1 MPGARLS
8 ICHFAITSISRGAG
22 RSIVA
27 AAAYR
32 SGARL
37 HDQRLGQSFDYRGKS
52 GVAHTEIVL
61 PEGVDAPDWM
71 RRREDLWNAMEAAR
85 PRKNALL
92 GTEFVLALPHEL
104 DAPARLAL
112 AQDYAQRLSN
122 RLGVAAD
129 LAIHAPN
136 PDGDERNHHAH
147 ILVSALKVTP
157 DGWGDRYDFAVNRSN
172 REARGMLP
180 VHTQVRDLR
189 REWADC
195 VNEHLA
201 RAGLEARIDP
211 RSFRERGI
219 DLQPTQHKGP
229 AAVAAERGAGEIIRA
244 AGLTEQQEALNAR
257 TIRERPDQLLELL
270 TTHEAV
276 FSRQEIAIAVHRY
289 VGTHAD
295 YGPALAA
302 VMNSPELIQLQG
314 DLRRHKDGHVVEV
327 VGARQFDTEG
337 REILDPARFVSDRD
351 RLVEPA
357 RFTTRAVR
365 DLERGM
371 ANTARQLAG
380 RTQRLPTPAAAIA
393 SRVAGDPLLA
403 AREAAYR
410 AMTTARG
417 GSFDLTAEQKRAVE
431 HVTQDDRLS
440 LVLGVAGAGKSTMLE
455 AARRTWHGAGYEVI
469 GSALAAKAASG
480 LWDSS
485 GIESRTIESLVY
497 GWQRRDEWGALS
509 PLQREEVL
517 VRLDHMSPSQRASYR
532 GPAPPP
538 STLKTLHAGSVLVV
552 DEAGMVDSRTMA
564 KLVTE
569 VDRTGAKLVLVGD
582 PNQLP
587 AIGAGAAF
595 RSIAERVGY
604 AEIATVYRQREQW
617 QRDATT
623 ALSKGRV
630 GDALQAYDSAGGIRF
645 EVDLHAARDALVTD
659 YLADAA
665 RAPAE
670 TRAALAFRN
679 VDVDALNGA
688 IRAGRRAGGHLGP
701 DVLFPATRG
710 RGQAG
715 GQREL
720 PFAVGDRIHFLANG
734 ALQIESA
741 SGGRGRR
748 APTHKVDNSDLGTIV
763 MAQDG
768 RLVVQ
773 LDGLRNGAAR
783 PLVVVDHSTYRSID
797 HGYAV
802 TIHKAQ
808 GATVDR
814 AYVLPI
820 GLDRALSYVAL
831 SRHRDELTVYAT
843 RDTTKDLG
851 ALTDSMSVWRF
862 KQSSLDYARDVASPG
877 RDVWRQWTEQMT
889 AGRLRQLKADDLA
902 REAAAGWAATKASMK
917 RMGPAGLAALAHSL
931 TPAPVKPSDI
941 EASRDVSAARDL
953 VEQRSAALEDVT
965 RDYALAIKEARSAS
979 PFQQREAR
987 AQVAHLQSAKTSA
1000 ELELGKAER
1009 RLESARASSRRF
1021 LEQQYATAQRRH
1033 DYTVKVLDGMIARED
1048 RDQARADRKKDREL
1062 TRLPAN
1068 QLAEAVR
1075 RLEPALVSTE
1085 RIEADPELGSIAR
1098 RGWELN
1104 AQYKATKDPAQRQE
1118 IGKRLDALDANY
1130 KSLSAAVEKRL
1141 QADYMSQQ
1149 ARYDKGIRALDRTLR
1164 REARVASEKST
1175 RVRLS
1180 TAERDAQHA
1189 QLVAQR
1195 NVMIGTDF
1203 AKTRPVLSS
1212 ERHTEA
1218 LAAVRCFFNTQEKYR
1233 ATFQADSTST
1243 LRSSSGGVLDE
1254 RRRLLSS
1261 LRQQADAILSDPAR
1275 SSMAREQA
1283 LAGDVA
1289 RLSSAGDASR
1299 RRVVEERRN
1308 ALLLAERAK
1317 SNMTATSVPMTKDA
1331 AAVPAPRLEL
1341 SFGDRLERG
1350 IREHDRT
1357 LPKHVRAANDA
1368 IAKSTSA
1375 AANKSAA
1382 AVDKSRDLG
1391 HGRER

>member
-1 MPGARLS
+1 MS
-8 ICHFAITSISRGAG
+8 ICHFAMMSISRGAG

-37 HDQRLGQSFDYRGKS
+37 HDQRLGQSFDYRVKS

-61 PEGVDAPDWM
+61 PEGIDAPDWM
-71 RRREDLWNAMEAAR
+71 RRREDLWNAMEAAH

-92 GTEFVLALPHEL
+92 GTEFVVALPHEL

-112 AQDYAQRLSN
+112 AQDYAQRLAN
-122 RLGVAAD
+122 GLGVAAD
-129 LAIHAPN
+129 FAIHAPN

-180 VHTQVRDLR
+180 LHVQVRDLR

-201 RAGLEARIDP
+201 RAGLEGRIDP

-244 AGLTEQQEALNAR
+244 AGLTEQQEAHNAR
-257 TIRERPDQLLELL
+257 TIRERPEQLLELL

-302 VMNSPELIQLQG
+302 VMNSPELVQLQG
-314 DLRRHKDGHVVEV
+314 DLRRHKDGHVVEM
-327 VGARQFDTEG
+327 VGARQFDTDG
-337 REILDPARFVSDRD
+337 REILDPARFVSERD

-357 RFTTRAVR
+357 RFTTRTVR
-365 DLERGM
+365 DLEHGM
-371 ANTARQLAG
+371 AATARQLAG
-380 RTQRLPTPAAAIA
+380 RIQRLPTAASAIA
-393 SRVAGDPLLA
+393 SGIAGDPLLA

-410 AMTTARG
+410 AMTVARG
-417 GSFDLTAEQKRAVE
+417 GGFELTAEQKRAVE
-431 HVTQDDRLS
+431 HVTQDGRLS

-497 GWQRRDEWGALS
+497 GWQRRDEWNALS
-509 PLQREEVL
+509 PRRREEVL
-517 VRLDHMSPSQRASYR
+517 VRLNHMTPSQKAGYR

-564 KLVTE
+564 KLVKE
-569 VDRTGAKLVLVGD
+569 VDRSGAKLVLVGD

-623 ALSKGRV
+623 ALSKGRI
-630 GDALQAYDSAGGIRF
+630 GDALLAYDAAGRIRF
-645 EVDLHAARDALVTD
+645 EADIHAARDALVRD
-659 YLADAA
+659 YLDDAA
-665 RAPAE
+665 RAPAA

-679 VDVDALNGA
+679 VDVDELNGA
-688 IRAGRRAGGHLGP
+688 IRAGRRAGGHLGA
-701 DVLFPATRG
+701 DILFPATRG

-715 GQREL
+715 GPREL
-720 PFAVGDRIHFLANG
+720 PFAVGDRVHFLANG
-734 ALQIESA
+734 ALQIE
-741 SGGRGRR
+741 GVPGRGRR

-763 MAQDG
+763 AARDG
-768 RLVVQ
+768 SLVVQ
-773 LDGLRNGAAR
+773 LDGQRNGAAR
-783 PLVVVDHSTYRSID
+783 PPVVVDHSTYRSID

-814 AYVLPI
+814 AYVLPVE
-820 GLDRALSYVAL
+820 LDRALSYVAL
-831 SRHRDELTVYAT
+831 SRHRSELTVYAT
-843 RDTTKDLG
+843 RDVTKDLS
-851 ALTDSMSVWRF
+851 ALTDSMSTWHF
-862 KQSSLDYARDVASPG
+862 KQSSLDYARDLASPG
-877 RDVWRQWTEQMT
+877 RGAWRQWTEQMT
-889 AGRLRQLKADDLA
+889 AARLRQLETESVTRD
-902 REAAAGWAATKASMK
+902 AAAGWAATKASMK
-917 RMGPAGLAALAHSL
+917 RLGPAGLAALAHSL
-931 TPAPVKPSDI
+931 MPTPVKPSDI
-941 EASRDVSAARDL
+941 EASRDVTAARAL
-953 VEQRSAALEDVT
+953 VDRRSAALGDAT
-965 RDYALAIKEARSAS
+965 RDYARAIEEARSAN

-987 AQVAHLQSAKTSA
+987 ARVAHLQSAKTSA

-1009 RLESARASSRRF
+1009 RLENARASSRRF
-1021 LEQQYATAQRRH
+1021 LEQQYATARRRH
-1033 DYTVKVLDGMIARED
+1033 DYTINVLDGAIAREG
-1048 RDQARADRKKDREL
+1048 RDQARADREKDRVLARMPATEL
-1062 TRLPAN
+1062 A
-1068 QLAEAVR
+1068 AAVR
-1075 RLEPALVSTE
+1075 RLEPVPVTTE
-1085 RIEADPELGSIAR
+1085 RIEADPQLASIAR
-1098 RGWELN
+1098 RGRELN
-1104 AQYKATKDPAQRQE
+1104 AQYKATTDPGQRQE
-1118 IGKRLDALDANY
+1118 IGKHLDALDADY

-1149 ARYDKGIRALDRTLR
+1149 ARHDKGVRALDRALR
-1164 REARVASEKST
+1164 NELRTEIGSTPRARPRAKQRTELLARRNQMLRVDPARTHPALSAEERAEA
-1175 RVRLS
+1175 
-1180 TAERDAQHA
+1180 H
-1189 QLVAQR
+1189 
-1195 NVMIGTDF
+1195 
-1203 AKTRPVLSS
+1203 
-1212 ERHTEA
+1212 
-1218 LAAVRCFFNTQEKYR
+1218 AAVKAFFNMQEKYR
-1233 ATFQADSTST
+1233 ATFQRDPTSTS
-1243 LRSSSGGVLDE
+1243 RRPGSGILDE
-1254 RRRLLSS
+1254 RRQLLSS

-1275 SSMAREQA
+1275 SSVAREQV
-1283 LAGDVA
+1283 LAADVV

-1299 RRVVEERRN
+1299 QHAVEERRDS
-1308 ALLLAERAK
+1308 LLLAAK
-1317 SNMTATSVPMTKDA
+1317 RKNDMMKALAQTMKPAKPP
-1331 AAVPAPRLEL
+1331 AVAQASRQEL

-1357 LPKHVRAANDA
+1357 LPKHVRLASDA
-1368 IAKSTSA
+1368 IARSTSA
-1375 AANKSAA
+1375 EANKSVPAA
-1382 AVDKSRDLG
+1382 DQSRDHG

>member
-1 MPGARLS
+1 M
-8 ICHFAITSISRGAG
+8 TSISRGAG

-61 PEGVDAPDWM
+61 PEGIDAPGWM
-71 RRREDLWNAMEAAR
+71 RRREDLWNAMEAAH

-92 GTEFVLALPHEL
+92 GTEFVLALPYEL

-122 RLGVAAD
+122 RLAVAAD
-129 LAIHAPN
+129 LALHAPN

-244 AGLTEQQEALNAR
+244 AGLTEQQEAHNAR
-257 TIRERPDQLLELL
+257 MIRERPDQLLELL
-270 TTHEAV
+270 TAHEAV

-302 VMNSPELIQLQG
+302 VMNSPELVQLQG
-314 DLRRHKDGHVVEV
+314 DLRRHRDGHVVEV
-327 VGARQFDTEG
+327 AGSRQFDTDG
-337 REILDPARFVSDRD
+337 REILDPARLASERD

-357 RFTTRAVR
+357 RFTTRTVR

-371 ANTARQLAG
+371 AATARQLAG
-380 RTQRLPTPAAAIA
+380 RTQRVPEPATAIV
-393 SRVAGDPLLA
+393 SGVAGDPLLA

-410 AMTTARG
+410 AMTVARG
-417 GSFDLTAEQKRAVE
+417 GGFDLTAEQKRAVE
-431 HVTQDDRLS
+431 HVTQDARLS

-497 GWQRRDEWGALS
+497 GWQRRDEWNALS
-509 PLQREEVL
+509 PRQKEEVL
-517 VRLDHMSPSQRASYR
+517 VRLDRMTPSQKASYR

-569 VDRTGAKLVLVGD
+569 VDRSGAKLVLVGD

-630 GDALQAYDSAGGIRF
+630 GDALRAYDAAGRLRF
-645 EVDLHAARDALVTD
+645 EADLQGARDALVRD

-665 RAPAE
+665 AAPAA

-679 VDVDALNGA
+679 VDVDALNAA
-688 IRAGRRAGGHLGP
+688 IRAGRRADGHLGP
-701 DVLFPATRG
+701 DVLFPATRS
-710 RGQAG
+710 RGLAG
-715 GQREL
+715 GEREL
-720 PFAVGDRIHFLANG
+720 PFAVGDRVHFLANG
-734 ALQIESA
+734 ALQVEGV

-763 MAQDG
+763 AARDG

-773 LDGLRNGAAR
+773 LDGQRNGAAR

-814 AYVLPI
+814 AYVLPG

-831 SRHRDELTVYAT
+831 SRHRDELMLYAT
-843 RDTTKDLG
+843 RDTTKDLN
-851 ALTDSMSVWRF
+851 ALTESMSVWRF
-862 KQSSLDYARDVASPG
+862 KQSSLDYARDLASPG
-877 RDVWRQWTEQMT
+877 RDAWRQWTEQMT
-889 AGRLRQLKADDLA
+889 AGRLRQLEAEGVA

-931 TPAPVKPSDI
+931 MPTPVKPSDI
-941 EASRDVSAARDL
+941 ETLRDVTAARTL
-953 VEQRSAALEDVT
+953 VDRRNTAVADVT
-965 RDYALAIKEARSAS
+965 RDYARAIEDARSAN

-1009 RLESARASSRRF
+1009 RLEIARASGRRLF
-1021 LEQQYATAQRRH
+1021 EQQYATAQRRH
-1033 DYTVKVLDGMIARED
+1033 DYTVKVLDGAIARED
-1048 RDQARADRKKDREL
+1048 RDQARADREKDRVMTRMPATEL
-1062 TRLPAN
+1062 A
-1068 QLAEAVR
+1068 AAVR
-1075 RLEPALVSTE
+1075 RLEPVPVTRD
-1085 RIEADPELGSIAR
+1085 RIEADPQLTAIAKQ
-1098 RGWELN
+1098 GWELN
-1104 AQYKATKDPAQRQE
+1104 ALYKASTDLEERQS
-1118 IGKRLDALDANY
+1118 IGQRLDALDADY

-1149 ARYDKGIRALDRTLR
+1149 ARYDKGVRALDRALR
-1164 REARVASEKST
+1164 KEAQVETGPSI

-1180 TAERDAQHA
+1180 DAARDAQHT
-1189 QLVAQR
+1189 QLVSRR
-1195 NVMIGTDF
+1195 NEMLGADPARTHP
-1203 AKTRPVLSS
+1203 TLSS
-1212 ERHTEA
+1212 EQRAEA
-1218 LAAVRCFFNTQEKYR
+1218 HAVVKAFFNTQEKYR
-1233 ATFQADSTST
+1233 ATFQPDSASTS
-1243 LRSSSGGVLDE
+1243 RSPGSGSLDE
-1254 RRRLLSS
+1254 RRQLLSN

-1275 SSMAREQA
+1275 SSVAREQA

-1289 RLSSAGDASR
+1289 RLNAGGDASR
-1299 RRVVEERRN
+1299 RHAVEQRRN
-1308 ALLLAERAK
+1308 ALLLAGKAK
-1317 SNMTATSVPMTKDA
+1317 SDITRALAPSKKGGEPL
-1331 AAVPAPRLEL
+1331 AAVPAPRQEL

-1350 IREHDRT
+1350 MREHDRT
-1357 LPKHVRAANDA
+1357 LPEHVRAANDA
-1368 IAKSTSA
+1368 IARSTSA
-1375 AANKSAA
+1375 AATKSQSL
-1382 AVDKSRDLG
+1382 DKSRGDYG
-1391 HGRER
+1391 KER

>member
-1 MPGARLS
+1 M
-8 ICHFAITSISRGAG
+8 TSISRGAG

-37 HDQRLGQSFDYRGKS
+37 HDQRLGQSFDYRGKG
-52 GVAHTEIVL
+52 GVAHAEIVL
-61 PEGVDAPDWM
+61 PEGIDAPDWM
-71 RRREDLWNAMEAAR
+71 RRREDLWNAMEAAH

-112 AQDYAQRLSN
+112 AQDYAQRLST

-201 RAGLEARIDP
+201 RAGLEGRIDP

-244 AGLTEQQEALNAR
+244 AGLTEQQEAHNAR
-257 TIRERPDQLLELL
+257 TIRDRPEQLLELL

-302 VMNSPELIQLQG
+302 VMNSPELVQLQG
-314 DLRRHKDGHVVEV
+314 DLRRHRDGHVVEV
-327 VGARQFDTEG
+327 VGPRQFDTDG
-337 REILDPARFVSDRD
+337 REILDPARLVSDRD

-357 RFTTRAVR
+357 RFTTLAVQ

-380 RTQRLPTPAAAIA
+380 RTQRLPAPAIA
-393 SRVAGDPLLA
+393 SGVAGDPLLA
-403 AREAAYR
+403 VREAAYR
-410 AMTTARG
+410 AMTAARG
-417 GSFDLTAEQKRAVE
+417 SGFSLTAEQKRAVE
-431 HVTQDDRLS
+431 HVTQDARLS

-455 AARRTWHGAGYEVI
+455 AARRTWHGAGYEVT
-469 GSALAAKAASG
+469 GSALAAKAASS

-497 GWQRRDEWGALS
+497 GWQRRDEWNALS
-509 PLQREEVL
+509 RRQREEVL
-517 VRLDHMSPSQRASYR
+517 VRLDGMSPSQKASYR

-569 VDRTGAKLVLVGD
+569 VDRSGAKLVLVGD

-630 GDALQAYDSAGGIRF
+630 GDALRAYDEAGRLRF
-645 EVDLHAARDALVTD
+645 EADLQGARDALVRD

-665 RAPAE
+665 AAPAA

-679 VDVDALNGA
+679 VDVDALNAA
-688 IRAGRRAGGHLGP
+688 IRAGRRSNGHLGP
-701 DVLFPATRG
+701 DVLFPATRS
-710 RGQAG
+710 RGLAG
-715 GQREL
+715 GEREL
-720 PFAVGDRIHFLANG
+720 PFAVCDRVHFLANG
-734 ALQIESA
+734 ALQVEGV

-763 MAQDG
+763 AARDG

-773 LDGLRNGAAR
+773 LDGQRNGAAR
-783 PLVVVDHSTYRSID
+783 PLVVVDHSTYCSID

-814 AYVLPI
+814 AYVLPV

-831 SRHRDELTVYAT
+831 SRHRDELMLYAT
-843 RDTTKDLG
+843 RDTTKDLD
-851 ALTDSMSVWRF
+851 ALTESMSVWRF
-862 KQSSLDYARDVASPG
+862 KQSSLDYARDLASPG
-877 RDVWRQWTEQMT
+877 RDAWRQWTEQMT
-889 AGRLRQLKADDLA
+889 AGRLRQLEAEGVT

-931 TPAPVKPSDI
+931 MPMPVKPSDI
-941 EASRDVSAARDL
+941 ETLPDVTAARAL
-953 VEQRSAALEDVT
+953 VDRRSTAVADVT
-965 RDYALAIKEARSAS
+965 RDYARAIEDARSAN

-987 AQVAHLQSAKTSA
+987 ARVAHLQSAKTSA
-1000 ELELGKAER
+1000 ELELGKAEH
-1009 RLESARASSRRF
+1009 RLEIARASGRRLF
-1021 LEQQYATAQRRH
+1021 EQQYATARRRH
-1033 DYTVKVLDGMIARED
+1033 DYTVKVLDGAIARED
-1048 RDQARADRKKDREL
+1048 RDQARADREKDRVMTRMPATEL
-1062 TRLPAN
+1062 A
-1068 QLAEAVR
+1068 AAVR
-1075 RLEPALVSTE
+1075 RLEPVPVTRD
-1085 RIEADPELGSIAR
+1085 RIEADPQLTAIAKQ
-1098 RGWELN
+1098 GWELN
-1104 AQYKATKDPAQRQE
+1104 ALYKASTDLEERQS
-1118 IGKRLDALDANY
+1118 IGQRLDALDADY

-1149 ARYDKGIRALDRTLR
+1149 ARYDKGVRALDRALR
-1164 REARVASEKST
+1164 KEAQVETGPSI

-1180 TAERDAQHA
+1180 DAARDAQHT
-1189 QLVAQR
+1189 QLVSRR
-1195 NVMIGTDF
+1195 NEMLGADPARTHP
-1203 AKTRPVLSS
+1203 TLSS
-1212 ERHTEA
+1212 EQRAEA
-1218 LAAVRCFFNTQEKYR
+1218 HAVVKAFFNMQEKYR
-1233 ATFQADSTST
+1233 ATFQRDSTST
-1243 LRSSSGGVLDE
+1243 SRSPGSGSLDE
-1254 RRRLLSS
+1254 RRQLRSN

-1275 SSMAREQA
+1275 SSVAREQA

-1289 RLSSAGDASR
+1289 RLNAAGAALR
-1299 RRVVEERRN
+1299 RRAVEERRN
-1308 ALLLAERAK
+1308 ALLLSEKAK
-1317 SNMTATSVPMTKDA
+1317 SDMTRALAPPKGAKSSVAT
-1331 AAVPAPRLEL
+1331 APRQEL
-1341 SFGDRLERG
+1341 SFGDRLDRG

-1357 LPKHVRAANDA
+1357 LPEHVRAANDA

-1382 AVDKSRDLG
+1382 AAAKSRDPG